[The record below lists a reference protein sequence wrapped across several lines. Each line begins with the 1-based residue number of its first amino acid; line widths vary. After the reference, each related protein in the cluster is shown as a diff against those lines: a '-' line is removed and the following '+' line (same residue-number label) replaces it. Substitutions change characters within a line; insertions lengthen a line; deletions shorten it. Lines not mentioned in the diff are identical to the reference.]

1 MHCSET
7 TTKNQNPKDNNNSL
21 SIKIQNN
28 IFEIIDNSKN
38 LKYNIKNVKYNS
50 TYIKN
55 KNLIHILNN
64 MKLKRDKFYKFN
76 NNYKLDNGIKFNNF
90 RFFLNYKLSRK
101 YDCKINSYNVKK
113 INELIYN
120 IPSRFTSKFKDFL
133 FFEENVE
140 FLKREYHKKELNKKF
155 KKIFDFYA
163 KYSKTFPNYIILKE
177 GIYMYRNILKKQ
189 EIIDE
194 LQRMKEEEEEK
205 AISKLMNISTETIFT
220 MNTMESIINQKDSF
234 WINNLQQILYL
245 DKSLDESI
253 LLEKIKIII
262 KNINELEKIN
272 KEKVNMNTIY
282 KKEFKKIRNLARP
295 LYINNINPKLVQI
308 KEKINKMK
316 NYRNI
321 NIDLN
326 KNNKNSR
333 TVESSYNSNSTTINN
348 KSSYNKRILINIK
361 NPNSNVNIYNE
372 KKEIIKRRIPYQKD
386 LLYKKQNYEK
396 VLKTEITNTLSNKYQ
411 KNLNNKSK
419 NVSKLS
425 NSMITNKV
433 KNYLE
438 INKEY
443 NIINNTVLNNGKKC
457 DGYNFKILFNS
468 RKDKPKE
475 YKTDKKIFSVF
486 CKYINNK
493 SIPLKS
499 SYLYKETLLNNHS
512 INNHIKSDFI
522 FNRNKFKSPKM
533 YNTEINVSKR
543 SYDNKNS
550 ISYNNKLKNNNNN
563 KNLNISE
570 KRFLNYTFSS
580 TKNSNKKEQ
589 FSFMN
594 NKKYKK
600 RKDINKLLF
609 KNKTINK
616 NKNIIKNRKKNSF
629 FIEKSKNK
637 DFEDKIYFKN
647 IFNIRN
653 NTKYNS
659 ISINNN
665 TSTSSGNQSLT
676 KKNKNNKLGKRIILP
691 SGYYKGKENLINLK
705 FLYGINSNNNKSY
718 EKKIL

>member
-28 IFEIIDNSKN
+28 IFEIIGNSKN

-133 FFEENVE
+133 YFEENVE

-177 GIYMYRNILKKQ
+177 GIYMYKSILKKQ

-194 LQRMKEEEEEK
+194 MQKLKEEEEDK

-234 WINNLQQILYL
+234 WINNLNQILHL

-253 LLEKIKIII
+253 LIEKVNLII
-262 KNINELEKIN
+262 KNIDELEKIN

-282 KKEFKKIRNLARP
+282 KKEFKKIRNLSKP
-295 LYINNINPKLVQI
+295 LYINNINPKLIKI
-308 KEKINKMK
+308 KEKIKQIK
-316 NYRNI
+316 NYRN
-321 NIDLN
+321 NIGLKRKN
-326 KNNKNSR
+326 KNNK
-333 TVESSYNSNSTTINN
+333 TIESSYNSFSTTINN
-348 KSSYNKRILINIK
+348 KSINNKGILINIK
-361 NPNSNVNIYNE
+361 NPNNNINFYDE
-372 KKEIIKRRIPYQKD
+372 KKDLFKKRIPYQKV
-386 LLYKKQNYEK
+386 LLFKENYEK
-396 VLKTEITNTLSNKYQ
+396 GIRKEIVNTVSNKYQ
-411 KNLNNKSK
+411 QNINSKIK
-419 NVSKLS
+419 NVSRLS

-433 KNYLE
+433 KKYLD
-438 INKEY
+438 INKNY
-443 NIINNTVLNNGKKC
+443 NIRNTALNNDKKSNT
-457 DGYNFKILFNS
+457 YNFEILFNS
-468 RKDKPKE
+468 RKDKSKE
-475 YKTDKKIFSVF
+475 NKTDKKIFSVF

-493 SIPLKS
+493 TIPSKR
-499 SYLYKETLLNNHS
+499 SYIYKETS
-512 INNHIKSDFI
+512 INHDKVNNNIKIDFL
-522 FNRNKFKSPKM
+522 FNRNKYKSPKI
-533 YNTEINVSKR
+533 YNTEIYESKT
-543 SYDNKNS
+543 SYDIINNKSNDNKLNKNK
-550 ISYNNKLKNNNNN
+550 NK
-563 KNLNISE
+563 KNLNISQ
-570 KRFLNYTFSS
+570 KSFSNHTFSS
-580 TKNSNKKEQ
+580 LKKITKKKQ
-589 FSFMN
+589 FSFKKYKMKKIVN
-594 NKKYKK
+594 KLSLKNKIINKKY
-600 RKDINKLLF
+600 NK
-609 KNKTINK
+609 
-616 NKNIIKNRKKNSF
+616 KKNSF
-629 FIEKSKNK
+629 FIEKGKNK
-637 DFEDKIYFKN
+637 DFEDKINFKIISN
-647 IFNIRN
+647 KRN
-653 NTKYNS
+653 NTKY
-659 ISINNN
+659 SINNN

-676 KKNKNNKLGKRIILP
+676 KKNKNNFLGRRIILP
-691 SGYYKGKENLINLK
+691 SGYYNRKENFINLK
-705 FLYGINSNNNKSY
+705 FLYDINAHNNKSNM
-718 EKKIL
+718 KKFL